1 MHHLFHL
8 IHFCLKLIFSKTTIK
23 KIPIDM
29 IVCLFNAILQITPL
43 LIYGLI
49 GYENYIQDLSTL
61 HQGVLVVW
69 YHFSHHLFQFVSQS
83 FHQ

>member
-1 MHHLFHL
+1 
-8 IHFCLKLIFSKTTIK
+8 
-23 KIPIDM
+23 M

-61 HQGVLVVW
+61 HQGVLVV
-69 YHFSHHLFQFVSQS
+69 
-83 FHQ
+83 